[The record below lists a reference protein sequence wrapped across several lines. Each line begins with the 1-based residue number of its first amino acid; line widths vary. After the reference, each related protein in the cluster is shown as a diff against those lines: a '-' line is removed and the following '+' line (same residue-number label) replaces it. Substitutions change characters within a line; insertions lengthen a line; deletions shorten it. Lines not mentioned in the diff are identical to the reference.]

1 MAPTAPAGIGSN
13 GREVKEQ
20 VTIRFAGD
28 SGDGIQVM
36 GGEFTN
42 TSAIVGN
49 DLVTFP
55 NYPAEIRAPAGTLPG
70 VSEFQ
75 INFSSNDIH
84 TPGDQP
90 DVLVVFNP
98 AALVVN
104 IKDLPANG
112 IVIVNTD
119 SFKEIDLK
127 KAQCKTNPL
136 EDGSLSK
143 YQVFQV
149 PITDLTMK
157 ALKEVDLPHKDK
169 GRCKNFFALGM
180 LYWLYD
186 RPLESTLK
194 FFEKKFG
201 KKDARIVQANS
212 LALKAG
218 HVYGEASELFHQKY
232 EVPPAEYDK
241 GSYRNISGNEAIALG
256 LIAAAKRANRPLF
269 YGSYPITPASDVL
282 HTLSRHKNFGVIT
295 FQAEDEIAAVTSS
308 IGASYGGAIGVTGS
322 SGPGIALK
330 SEAINLAVMT
340 ELPLVVINVQRAG
353 PSTGMPTK
361 TEQSDLLQ
369 CMYGR
374 NGDSSVVI
382 VAPATP
388 SECFELAFFAIRAA
402 IKYMCPVFVLSDGYL
417 ANGAEPWKLP
427 AIEDLPEFEVKFHS
441 NPDGFEPYDRNEV
454 TLGRPWAIPGTAG
467 LEHRIGGIEKWNG
480 SGNISYDP
488 QNHDFMVRLR
498 TAKVGRVVQEIP
510 DIEVFGDVDAD
521 TLVLGWGSTYG
532 AIRAG
537 VEEAQNQGLKVA
549 RAHVRYLNPFP
560 ANLGTVLKKYKK
572 VLIPEMNMGQLLF
585 LIRAKFGIDAR
596 GLNKIEGKPFQVSE
610 IVEALQEE
618 SK

>member
-90 DVLVVFNP
+90 DVLVAFNP
-98 AALVVN
+98 AALAVN

-157 ALKEVDLPHKDK
+157 ALEEVDLPHKDK

-186 RPLESTLK
+186 RPLENTLK

-201 KKDARIVQANS
+201 KKDARIVQANG

-232 EVPPAEYDK
+232 EVPPAEYEK

-282 HTLSRHKNFGVIT
+282 HALSRHKNFGVIT

-340 ELPLVVINVQRAG
+340 ELPLVVVNVQRAG

-374 NGDSSVVI
+374 NGDSPVVI

-388 SECFELAFFAIRAA
+388 SECFELSFFAIRAA

-427 AIEDLPEFEVKFHS
+427 AIEELPEFEVNFHS
-441 NPDGFEPYDRNEV
+441 NPDGFKPYDRNEV
-454 TLGRPWAIPGTAG
+454 TLARPWAVPGTAG

-480 SGNISYDP
+480 SGNIAYDP

-498 TAKVGRVVQEIP
+498 AAKVGRVVQEIP
-510 DIEVFGDVDAD
+510 DLEVFGEDDAD
-521 TLVLGWGSTYG
+521 ILVLGWGSTYG

-549 RAHVRYLNPFP
+549 RAHLRYLNPFP
-560 ANLGTVLKKYKK
+560 GNLGSVLKKYKK

-596 GLNKIEGKPFQVSE
+596 GLNKIEGQPFQVSE
-610 IVEALQEE
+610 ILEALQEE

>member
-1 MAPTAPAGIGSN
+1 MAPTSAAGIKSN
-13 GREVKEQ
+13 GREVRER

-42 TSAIVGN
+42 TTAIMGN
-49 DLVTFP
+49 DVVTFP

-75 INFSSNDIH
+75 INFSSTDIH
-84 TPGDQP
+84 TPGDKP

-98 AALVVN
+98 AALAVN
-104 IKDLPANG
+104 IADLPANG
-112 IVIVNTD
+112 ILIVNTD

-143 YQVFQV
+143 YQVFAV

-157 ALKEVDLPHKDK
+157 ALEEVDLPHKDK
-169 GRCKNFFALGM
+169 GRCKNFFALGI

-186 RPLESTLK
+186 RPLENTMK

-201 KKDARIVQANS
+201 KKDARIVQANC

-218 HVYGEASELFHQKY
+218 SVYGEASELFHQKY
-232 EVPPAEYDK
+232 EVPPAEYEK
-241 GSYRNISGNEAIALG
+241 GSYRNISGNEALALG
-256 LIAAAKRANRPLF
+256 LIAASKRANRPLY

-295 FQAEDEIAAVTSS
+295 FQAEDEIAAVSSS

-340 ELPLVVINVQRAG
+340 ELPLVVLDVQRAG

-361 TEQSDLLQ
+361 TEQGDLLQ
-369 CMYGR
+369 VMFGR
-374 NGDSSVVI
+374 NSDSSVVV

-388 SECFELAFFAIRAA
+388 SECFEIAFFAVRIAL
-402 IKYMCPVFVLSDGYL
+402 KYMCPVFVLSDGYL

-427 AIEDLPEFEVKFHS
+427 DLDDLPEFEVKFRT
-441 NPDGFEPYDRNEV
+441 NPDGFQPYDRNEL
-454 TLGRPWAIPGTAG
+454 TLGRPWAIPGTPG

-480 SGNISYDP
+480 SGNISYDA

-498 TAKVGRVVQEIP
+498 TAKVGRVVQDVP
-510 DIEVFGDVDAD
+510 DLEVFGPDDAE

-537 VEEAQNQGLKVA
+537 VQEAQQQGLSVA
-549 RAHVRYLNPFP
+549 RAHLRYLNPFP
-560 ANLGTVLKKYKK
+560 ANLGTVLKKYGR
-572 VLIPEMNMGQLLF
+572 VLIPEMNLGQLLF
-585 LIRAKFGIDAR
+585 LIRSRFGVDAR
-596 GLNKIEGKPFQVSE
+596 GLNKVEGKPFQVSE

-618 SK
+618 SL

>member
-1 MAPTAPAGIGSN
+1 
-13 GREVKEQ
+13 
-20 VTIRFAGD
+20 
-28 SGDGIQVM
+28 
-36 GGEFTN
+36 
-42 TSAIVGN
+42 
-49 DLVTFP
+49 
-55 NYPAEIRAPAGTLPG
+55 
-70 VSEFQ
+70 
-75 INFSSNDIH
+75 
-84 TPGDQP
+84 
-90 DVLVVFNP
+90 
-98 AALVVN
+98 
-104 IKDLPANG
+104 
-112 IVIVNTD
+112 
-119 SFKEIDLK
+119 
-127 KAQCKTNPL
+127 
-136 EDGSLSK
+136 
-143 YQVFQV
+143 
-149 PITDLTMK
+149 
-157 ALKEVDLPHKDK
+157 
-169 GRCKNFFALGM
+169 
-180 LYWLYD
+180 
-186 RPLESTLK
+186 
-194 FFEKKFG
+194 
-201 KKDARIVQANS
+201 
-212 LALKAG
+212 
-218 HVYGEASELFHQKY
+218 
-232 EVPPAEYDK
+232 
-241 GSYRNISGNEAIALG
+241 
-256 LIAAAKRANRPLF
+256 
-269 YGSYPITPASDVL
+269 
-282 HTLSRHKNFGVIT
+282 
-295 FQAEDEIAAVTSS
+295 
-308 IGASYGGAIGVTGS
+308 GGAIGVTGS

-498 TAKVGRVVQEIP
+498 AAKVGRVVQEIP

>member
-1 MAPTAPAGIGSN
+1 MAPTPSAGIKSN
-13 GREVKEQ
+13 GREVRER

-42 TSAIVGN
+42 TTAIMGN
-49 DLVTFP
+49 DVVTFP

-75 INFSSNDIH
+75 INFSSTDIH

-98 AALVVN
+98 AALAVN
-104 IKDLPANG
+104 IADLPANG
-112 IVIVNTD
+112 ILIVNTD
-119 SFKEIDLK
+119 AFKEIDLK

-143 YQVFQV
+143 YQVFAV

-157 ALKEVDLPHKDK
+157 ALEEVDLPHKDK
-169 GRCKNFFALGM
+169 ARCKNFFALGI

-186 RPLESTLK
+186 RPLENTMK

-201 KKDARIVQANS
+201 KKDARIVQANC

-218 HVYGEASELFHQKY
+218 SVYGEASELFHEKY
-232 EVPPAEYDK
+232 EVPPAEYEE
-241 GSYRNISGNEAIALG
+241 GSYRNISGNEALALG
-256 LIAAAKRANRPLF
+256 LIAASKRANRPLY

-295 FQAEDEIAAVTSS
+295 FQAEDEIAAVSS
-308 IGASYGGAIGVTGS
+308 AIGASYGGAIGVTGS

-340 ELPLVVINVQRAG
+340 ELPLVILDVQRAG

-361 TEQSDLLQ
+361 TEQGDLLQ
-369 CMYGR
+369 VMFGR
-374 NGDSSVVI
+374 NSDSSVVV

-388 SECFELAFFAIRAA
+388 SECFELAFFAVRIAL
-402 IKYMCPVFVLSDGYL
+402 KYMCPVFVLSDGYL

-427 AIEDLPEFEVKFHS
+427 DLDDLPEFEVKFRT
-441 NPDGFEPYDRNEV
+441 NPDGFQPYDRNEL
-454 TLGRPWAIPGTAG
+454 TLGRPWAIPGTPG

-498 TAKVGRVVQEIP
+498 TAKVGRVVQDVP
-510 DIEVFGDVDAD
+510 DLEVFGPDDAE

-537 VEEAQNQGLKVA
+537 VQEAQQQGLSVA
-549 RAHVRYLNPFP
+549 RAHLRYLNPFP
-560 ANLGTVLKKYKK
+560 ANLGTVLKKYGR
-572 VLIPEMNMGQLLF
+572 VLIPEMNLGQLLF
-585 LIRAKFGIDAR
+585 LIRSRFGVDAR

-618 SK
+618 SL

>member
-157 ALKEVDLPHKDK
+157 ALEEVDLPHKDK